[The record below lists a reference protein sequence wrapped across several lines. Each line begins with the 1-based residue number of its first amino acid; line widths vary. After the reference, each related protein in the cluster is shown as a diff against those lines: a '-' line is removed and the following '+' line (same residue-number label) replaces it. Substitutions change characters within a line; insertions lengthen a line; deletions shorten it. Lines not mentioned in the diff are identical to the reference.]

1 MLRLGDVCRLENP
14 ARPCRIRNI
23 TSISPSPLL
32 IADPVIQSRLRRDC
46 HGSAALFL
54 MERELKTVIRRYAAF
69 LVLFSIAVLLLWLYG
84 AEIFALLLQ
93 KSRAYTPPQFLTWLS
108 LASSITMA
116 VAFCAMPFLL
126 FRIVRERSDVPFGWV
141 VLCLAGF
148 LFLSG
153 ASAFLGLL
161 NIWFHGPVAI
171 WSLVLTH
178 LGSALLA
185 MATLFVLQALVP
197 QILRIPTNA
206 QWLDLQKDVIRAE
219 TRAEEKDK
227 LLAAVSHELRTP
239 LAPLLASLSELE
251 HRVAPLADA
260 ELNDCVQ
267 VLRTNIQKEARL
279 VNDLID
285 RLEIPGTQ
293 MPTAAAAPAADLPR
307 PRVLL
312 VEDHLDTLRIF
323 AKSLRRQG
331 FEVHEA
337 STVSDALAAA
347 RRGDFLISDIA
358 LPDGDGCDL
367 MQRLAPLGVL
377 GIAVS
382 GFGTSRDQE
391 RYRNAGFAECFVKP
405 VEVRQVVGA
414 ITRVLSR
421 TGAT

>member
-1 MLRLGDVCRLENP
+1 
-14 ARPCRIRNI
+14 
-23 TSISPSPLL
+23 
-32 IADPVIQSRLRRDC
+32 
-46 HGSAALFL
+46 
-54 MERELKTVIRRYAAF
+54 MEPELKRVVRRYAVF
-69 LVLFSIAVLLLWLYG
+69 LVLFSIGVLVLWAYG
-84 AEIFALLLQ
+84 ANIFALLLQ

-108 LASSITMA
+108 LAASLSMA

-141 VLCLAGF
+141 VLCVAAF

-153 ASAFLGLL
+153 AAAFFGLL
-161 NIWFHGPVAI
+161 NIWFHGPIAI

-185 MATLFVLQALVP
+185 VATLFILQALVP
-197 QILRIPTNA
+197 SILKIPTSA
-206 QWLDLQKDVIRAE
+206 QWLDLQKDVIRADA
-219 TRAEEKDK
+219 RAEEKDK

-239 LAPLLASLSELE
+239 LAPLLASLGELE

-260 ELNDCVQ
+260 ELDHCVQ
-267 VLRTNIQKEARL
+267 VLRTNVQKEARL

-293 MPTAAAAPAADLPR
+293 MPETMAPASDLPR

-312 VEDHLDTLRIF
+312 VEDHLDTLHIF

-337 STVSDALAAA
+337 STVSEALAAA

-367 MQRLAPLGVL
+367 MQRLAPLGVV

-382 GFGTSRDQE
+382 GFGTSRDHE
-391 RYRNAGFAECFVKP
+391 RYRNAGFAEYFVKP

-414 ITRVLSR
+414 ITRVLSQSS
-421 TGAT
+421 AA

>member
-1 MLRLGDVCRLENP
+1 
-14 ARPCRIRNI
+14 
-23 TSISPSPLL
+23 
-32 IADPVIQSRLRRDC
+32 
-46 HGSAALFL
+46 

-141 VLCLAGF
+141 VLCVAGF

-161 NIWFHGPVAI
+161 NIWFHGPIAI

-185 MATLFVLQALVP
+185 MATLFILQALVP

-251 HRVAPLADA
+251 HRVAPFGDA

-293 MPTAAAAPAADLPR
+293 MPTEAAAPAADLPR

-358 LPDGDGCDL
+358 LPDGDGCEL
-367 MQRLAPLGVL
+367 MQRLAPLGVH

-391 RYRNAGFAECFVKP
+391 RYRNAGFAEYFVKP

>member
-1 MLRLGDVCRLENP
+1 
-14 ARPCRIRNI
+14 
-23 TSISPSPLL
+23 
-32 IADPVIQSRLRRDC
+32 
-46 HGSAALFL
+46 
-54 MERELKTVIRRYAAF
+54 MEPELKRVVRRYAVF
-69 LVLFSIAVLLLWLYG
+69 LVLFSITVFVLYG
-84 AEIFALLLQ
+84 YGANIFALLLT

-108 LASSITMA
+108 LASSLSMA

-126 FRIVRERSDVPFGWV
+126 FRIVRERSDVPFGWI
-141 VLCLAGF
+141 VLCIAGF

-185 MATLFVLQALVP
+185 VATLFILQVLVP
-197 QILRIPTNA
+197 HILRIPTNA
-206 QWLDLQKDVIRAE
+206 QWLDLQKDVMRAE
-219 TRAEEKDK
+219 ARAEEKDK

-251 HRVAPLADA
+251 HRVAPLGDA
-260 ELNDCVQ
+260 QLGDCVQ

-285 RLEIPGTQ
+285 RFEIPGTP
-293 MPTAAAAPAADLPR
+293 MPETVAAASDLPR

-312 VEDHLDTLRIF
+312 VEDHLDTLRVF
-323 AKSLRRQG
+323 ARALRRQG

-347 RRGDFLISDIA
+347 RRGDFLVSDIA

-367 MQRLAPLGVL
+367 MQRLAPLGVP

-391 RYRNAGFAECFVKP
+391 RYRNAGFAEYFVKP

-414 ITRVLSR
+414 ITRVLSQSS
-421 TGAT
+421 AA

>member
-1 MLRLGDVCRLENP
+1 
-14 ARPCRIRNI
+14 
-23 TSISPSPLL
+23 
-32 IADPVIQSRLRRDC
+32 
-46 HGSAALFL
+46 
-54 MERELKTVIRRYAAF
+54 MEPELKRVVRRSAIF
-69 LVLFSIAVLLLWLYG
+69 LVLFSVTVLLLWLYG
-84 AEIFALLLQ
+84 ANIFALLLH

-108 LASSITMA
+108 LAASLSMA
-116 VAFCAMPFLL
+116 IAFCAMPFLL
-126 FRIVRERSDVPFGWV
+126 FRIVRERSDVPFGWI
-141 VLCLAGF
+141 VLCIAGF

-153 ASAFLGLL
+153 ASAFFGLL
-161 NIWFHGPVAI
+161 NIWFHGPIAI

-185 MATLFVLQALVP
+185 MATLFILQALVP
-197 QILRIPTNA
+197 HILRIPTNA
-206 QWLDLQKDVIRAE
+206 QWLDLQTDVIRADA
-219 TRAEEKDK
+219 RAEEKDK

-251 HRVAPLADA
+251 HRVSPLADP
-260 ELNDCVQ
+260 ELDDCVQ

-279 VNDLID
+279 ITDLID

-293 MPTAAAAPAADLPR
+293 MPETLPPPSDIPR

-391 RYRNAGFAECFVKP
+391 RYRNAGFAEYFVKP

-414 ITRVLSR
+414 ITRVLAQSS
-421 TGAT
+421 AA

>member
-1 MLRLGDVCRLENP
+1 
-14 ARPCRIRNI
+14 
-23 TSISPSPLL
+23 
-32 IADPVIQSRLRRDC
+32 
-46 HGSAALFL
+46 
-54 MERELKTVIRRYAAF
+54 MEPELKKVVRRYAVF
-69 LVLFSIAVLLLWLYG
+69 LVLFSLTVFLLYG
-84 AEIFALLLQ
+84 YGANIFALLLQ

-108 LASSITMA
+108 LASSISMA

-126 FRIVRERSDVPFGWV
+126 FRIVRERSDVPFGWI
-141 VLCLAGF
+141 VLCIAGF

-153 ASAFLGLL
+153 AAAFFGLI
-161 NIWFHGPVAI
+161 NIWFHGPIAI
-171 WSLVLTH
+171 WTLVLTH

-185 MATLFVLQALVP
+185 VATLFILQVLVP
-197 QILRIPTNA
+197 HILRIPTHA

-219 TRAEEKDK
+219 ARAEEKDK

-251 HRVAPLADA
+251 HRVAPLGDA
-260 ELNDCVQ
+260 ELGDCVQ

-285 RLEIPGTQ
+285 RFEIPGTQ
-293 MPTAAAAPAADLPR
+293 MPPETTATPSDLPR

-323 AKSLRRQG
+323 AKALRRQG

-337 STVSDALAAA
+337 STVSDALSAA

-382 GFGTSRDQE
+382 GFGTSRDHE
-391 RYRNAGFAECFVKP
+391 RYRNAGFAEFFVKP
-405 VEVRQVVGA
+405 VDVRQIIGA
-414 ITRVLSR
+414 ITRVLSQSS
-421 TGAT
+421 A

>member
-1 MLRLGDVCRLENP
+1 
-14 ARPCRIRNI
+14 
-23 TSISPSPLL
+23 
-32 IADPVIQSRLRRDC
+32 
-46 HGSAALFL
+46 
-54 MERELKTVIRRYAAF
+54 MERELKSVARRYAIF
-69 LVLFSIAVLLLWLYG
+69 LVLFSITVFLLYVYG
-84 AEIFALLLQ
+84 ANIFALLLH

-108 LASSITMA
+108 LAASLAMA
-116 VAFCAMPFLL
+116 AAFCAMPFLL

-171 WSLVLTH
+171 WSLVLIH

-185 MATLFVLQALVP
+185 VATLLILHALVP
-197 QILRIPTNA
+197 HILSIPTKA
-206 QWLDLQKDVIRAE
+206 QWLELQKDVMHADA
-219 TRAEEKDK
+219 RAEEKDK

-260 ELNDCVQ
+260 ELDHCVQ
-267 VLRTNIQKEARL
+267 VLRTNIQKEAAL

-293 MPTAAAAPAADLPR
+293 PPPETAAPASDLPR

-337 STVSDALAAA
+337 STVSDALAGA
-347 RRGDFLISDIA
+347 RPGDFLISDIA

-391 RYRNAGFAECFVKP
+391 RYRKAGFAEYFVKP
-405 VEVRQVVGA
+405 VEVRQVISA
-414 ITRVLSR
+414 ISRVLSR
-421 TGAT
+421 ASGGYAFQREQARS